1 MIWHRERPPSAP
13 VPVLQRYRQAFEAGE
28 VVLAGF
34 TRAELGAVTLDPHA
48 IGPEERGRPLYAG
61 PAEPGAG
68 PAATGTAATVGAP
81 EPTPEHWAAENQAA
95 EGAAAALGG
104 TTDPRTAARLV
115 RRGFVRD
122 WPPAPPTGP
131 VTEEMAGWLA
141 AGPVGPASP
150 ASVTGPARPVTLVGD
165 LAIIARFR
173 GQPIW
178 IAEASVAVEPARPDP
193 AVTRWRL
200 TGRMYAPQRPAM
212 ALAEAPPDARGEPA
226 PYLLLRDD
234 RAMTTLLGW
243 CGVDVPGFLARARAD
258 EPGRFAPP
266 PGAYTP
272 PPPMPSVPPSPPVPT
287 AGLGVT
293 FGQLCQLCFLH
304 PAGDDV
310 VLRTLIVGSAGTRH
324 WALTGRSWELAVPVR
339 VEEISQRL
347 AGLIEAPGASPG

>member
-1 MIWHRERPPSAP
+1 MIWHRDRSPAAP
-13 VPVLQRYRQAFEAGE
+13 VPVLERYRQAFQVGE

-34 TRAELGAVTLDPHA
+34 SRAELGAVTLDPHA

-61 PAEPGAG
+61 QAEPGAG
-68 PAATGTAATVGAP
+68 AAATGTATAADAP
-81 EPTPEHWAAENQAA
+81 DLAAAHEAA
-95 EGAAAALGG
+95 AHEAAAHPVARDPAAALQG
-104 TTDPRTAARLV
+104 TTDPQTAARLI

-141 AGPVGPASP
+141 AS
-150 ASVTGPARPVTLVGD
+150 PARPVTLVGD

-173 GQPIW
+173 DQPIW

-212 ALAEAPPDARGEPA
+212 ALAEAPPDTRGEPA
-226 PYLLLRDD
+226 PYVLLRDD

-243 CGVDVPGFLARARAD
+243 CGVDLPGFLARARAD

-272 PPPMPSVPPSPPVPT
+272 PPPMPPVPPSPPVPT

-293 FGQLCQLCFLH
+293 FGQLCQVCFLH
-304 PAGDDV
+304 PTGDDV
-310 VLRTLIVGSAGTRH
+310 MVRSLIVGSAGTRH
-324 WALTGRSWELAVPVR
+324 WALTGGSWELAVPVR

-347 AGLIEAPGASPG
+347 ARLIEPASGAAD

>member
-1 MIWHRERPPSAP
+1 MIWHRDRPPAAP
-13 VPVLQRYRQAFEAGE
+13 VPVLQRYRQAFEVGE
-28 VVLAGF
+28 VALAGF

-61 PAEPGAG
+61 PAEPGTG
-68 PAATGTAATVGAP
+68 PAATDPATALAGA
-81 EPTPEHWAAENQAA
+81 
-95 EGAAAALGG
+95 
-104 TTDPRTAARLV
+104 TDPQTAARLV

-141 AGPVGPASP
+141 AGPASP
-150 ASVTGPARPVTLVGD
+150 AGQAAPAHPVTLVGD

-173 GQPIW
+173 GQPTW
-178 IAEASVAVEPARPDP
+178 IAEASAAAEPARPDP

-226 PYLLLRDD
+226 PYVLLRDD

-243 CGVDVPGFLARARAD
+243 CGVDVPGFLASARTD
-258 EPGRFAPP
+258 DPGRFAPP

-272 PPPMPSVPPSPPVPT
+272 PPPMPPVPPSPAVPT

-293 FGQLCQLCFLH
+293 FGQLCQVCFLH
-304 PAGDDV
+304 PVGDDV
-310 VLRTLIVGSAGTRH
+310 VVRSLIVGSAGTRH

-347 AGLIEAPGASPG
+347 AGLIEPPSGAAG